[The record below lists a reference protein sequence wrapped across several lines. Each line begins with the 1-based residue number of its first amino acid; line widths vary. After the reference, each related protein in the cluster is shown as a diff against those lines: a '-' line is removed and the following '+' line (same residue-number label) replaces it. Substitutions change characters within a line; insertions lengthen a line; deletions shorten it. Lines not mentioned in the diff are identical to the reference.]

1 MARAMVLL
9 RLGIGLAAL
18 TLIAVAIN
26 VMGSSVSSLH
36 VSTSTVGISLNPYPV
51 GISLNPTLSRT
62 RGPSPNPALAH
73 SGRNHPMAARYDH
86 MLPMRILQHSSVW
99 TASFSGSIWRPFR

>member
-1 MARAMVLL
+1 MARAMVVL

-51 GISLNPTLSRT
+51 GISLNPYPVGISL
-62 RGPSPNPALAH
+62 NP
-73 SGRNHPMAARYDH
+73 Y
-86 MLPMRILQHSSVW
+86 
-99 TASFSGSIWRPFR
+99 PFTYPWS